1 MHVSNIFCYI
11 PILFAVSQ
19 IVSRGFRMF
28 PKKIFGTNKDILI
41 IPRDKLYLQMR
52 FDNCF
57 VTLEDIGE
65 GEAVDC

>member
-1 MHVSNIFCYI
+1 
-11 PILFAVSQ
+11 
-19 IVSRGFRMF
+19 MF

-65 GEAVDC
+65 SEAVDCLTIYRGNYSLGGKKDHRDL